1 MSRIKTSVTDAVNI
15 MRNRADTAKS
25 YTEME
30 AKRQKRNRIKNAA
43 TVAGFV
49 AGVAG
54 GVAATVWAIRDASK
68 PMDFEDEN

>member
-1 MSRIKTSVTDAVNI
+1 
-15 MRNRADTAKS
+15 
-25 YTEME
+25 ME

-68 PMDFEDEN
+68 TMDFEDEN